1 MRKVLMLLGLAIWPF
16 STHAAV
22 LFEGYFKIESHG
34 KHIGYVVQRDE
45 VDDKSKQRTLTYLV
59 WKKGDAKVTQEAVQV
74 VATPTSTQNFY
85 APVSFKHWQG
95 ADSLTDVTVGKFG
108 KRLTMVQRDLK
119 TGASVL
125 RGQISIPPASIFSS
139 LATEIFAQ
147 RGPKSYVAGQS
158 KSFDALSEEDEKY
171 SDLRLDVVAVRA
183 FDGENIVQV
192 VSRFLSESIELFTF
206 QDGQPLGS
214 RNNAAGIDTFLVSRR
229 EEAFG
234 AFEPAASSLELIF
247 KNVPGGRR
255 NPVSSARPKLSAQ
268 EVLQSFPSSEP
279 NN

>member
-34 KHIGYVVQRDE
+34 KHIGYVVQRDR

-59 WKKGDAKVTQEAVQV
+59 WKKEDGKVTQEAVQV
-74 VATPTSTQNFY
+74 VANPTSTPNYY

-95 ADSLTDVTVGKFG
+95 ANSLTDVTEGKFG

-119 TGASVL
+119 TGAAVL

-139 LATEIFAQ
+139 MATEIFA
-147 RGPKSYVAGQS
+147 RESRKSYVAGQS
-158 KSFDALSEEDEKY
+158 RSFDALSEEDEKY
-171 SDLRLDVVAVRA
+171 SDLRLDVVAVRT
-183 FDGENIVQV
+183 FDGENVVQL
-192 VSRFLSESIELFTF
+192 VSRSLSESIELFTF

-214 RNNAAGIDTFLVSRR
+214 RNNAAGIETFLVNRP

-234 AFEPAASSLELIF
+234 AFEPAASSIELIF
-247 KNVPGGRR
+247 KNVPDGRR

-268 EVLQSFPSSEP
+268 EVLQSFPSWKT